1 MRTDLQQR
9 RSTEPTGEANARLA
23 AGPCLAGPFSAGPCL
38 TGPSFKCPL
47 PFPFPILLA
56 VSLVLFAAAA
66 LVRAQTPPDQTP
78 APASPPVNKLSNHHQ
93 RPSPAKQ
100 LTVPVQPVPEAVTP
114 PVPETPKWPAFD
126 KPNLASVVWDSH
138 GLSIDASNSSL
149 EQILKDVSA
158 ATGAKVDGL
167 TADQRVFGEYGPGQ
181 ARDVLS
187 QLLQGSG
194 YNVLMIGDQGKGSPK
209 QILLSIRQAGATQ
222 PVARNNAATAMKT
235 TLRNSLHPRSR
246 CKCVPAFHLERRRV
260 PHSRLSK
267 RWSSGGNRCSSNS
280 SSSRARHRSSSRV
293 SRRNSRRRIL
303 SNRLVFVGSLEK

>member
-1 MRTDLQQR
+1 MRTELQPR
-9 RSTEPTGEANARLA
+9 RPTEPIRAEDARLA
-23 AGPCLAGPFSAGPCL
+23 AGPCLGCSG
-38 TGPSFKCPL
+38 FKCPL

-56 VSLVLFAAAA
+56 VALALLAATA

-78 APASPPVNKLSNHHQ
+78 APASPPVNKPSNHHQ

-100 LTVPVQPVPEAVTP
+100 LAVPVQPAPEAVTP

-126 KPNLASVVWDSH
+126 KPTPAAVVWDSH

-158 ATGAKVDGL
+158 ATGTKVDGL
-167 TADQRVFGEYGPGQ
+167 ASDQRVFGEFGPGQ

-209 QILLSIRQAGATQ
+209 QILLSVRQAGAAQ
-222 PVARNNAATAMKT
+222 PVVRNNTA
-235 TLRNSLHPRSR
+235 NSDEDDIEEQPAPQEPVQTRPGFPPGTPPRT
-246 CKCVPAFHLERRRV
+246 PQQIEQEMEQRREQMQQQQ
-260 PHSRLSK
+260 P
-267 RWSSGGNRCSSNS
+267 GQPPQQQPGQPQQQPPTNPQY
-280 SSSRARHRSSSRV
+280 
-293 SRRNSRRRIL
+293 
-303 SNRLVFVGSLEK
+303 